1 MPIIIPEQI
10 TLQSDEL
17 GDGCSTFNIY
27 QAPTASNPDLIT
39 TITAAQLEEGFAL
52 SGSNIHNAY
61 YLECVDTNSVIRSS
75 TTLLNCEGGVA
86 LDDVVCPEP
95 VTFSGGI
102 VFPATYT
109 VDLGLE
115 TGSVSLEFEAYQVPD
130 KFILNWSGSTVINT
144 GYRGSTYYTSNLNT
158 ALAAQN
164 AQPESITS
172 PGNGTVSFYKSTPLP
187 NIAYIQVYAPME
199 GTAWNLTV
207 NCPDGVS
214 EAAEEDEVIG
224 TCEAPPTHGGACLT
238 GTTSVTEF
246 DDWPQV
252 YNNVPFTLNQGSTA
266 VVTPLV
272 SVRAGYITP
281 SASAVLTDEF
291 DNIIQTFKIFQDQD
305 ETEPRYYPQN
315 YTLTQSG
322 NYKLAAYSFPIED
335 GNGCV
340 SLYVSGC
347 SSISNYQ
354 ITANASKYGTSSG
367 NIFTGLQIIIPGT
380 GTSVQIAARELV
392 EYLSGR
398 SVSMGYAYP
407 FSNDTISYGFTIE
420 DEDIPEEVGDISV
433 SAASSISYNVAG
445 TETIVQMNS
454 ISGTGTLNTIQ
465 TGVTPLVFQRKN

>member
-1 MPIIIPEQI
+1 MPTIIPEQI

-115 TGSVSLEFEAYQVPD
+115 TGSVSLQFEAYQVPD

-144 GYRGSTYYTSNLNT
+144 GYRGTTYYTSNLNT

-164 AQPESITS
+164 AQPESITY

-224 TCEAPPTHGGACLT
+224 TCENLPTHGGACLT
-238 GTTSVTEF
+238 GTTSITEF

-252 YNNVPFTLNQGSTA
+252 YNNVSFTLNQGSTA
-266 VVTPLV
+266 VVTPHV
-272 SVRAGYITP
+272 SVRSGYITP

-305 ETEPRYYPQN
+305 ETEPRYYPQS

-347 SSISNYQ
+347 SSITNQ
-354 ITANASKYGTSSG
+354 AITANAIKGSSSG
-367 NIFTGLQIIIPGT
+367 NTFTSLKVILDGT
-380 GTSVQIAARELV
+380 GMNEQSDARDLV
-392 EYLSGR
+392 EYLTGR
-398 SVSMGYAYP
+398 SISSGFTYP
-407 FSNDTISYGFTIE
+407 FSNDIISYGFTIT
-420 DEDIPEEVGDISV
+420 DSDIPEEVGDISV
-433 SAASSISYNVAG
+433 SAASSISYAVEG

-454 ISGTGTLNTIQ
+454 ISGTGTLNAIQ
-465 TGVTPLVFQRKN
+465 TGIAPLVFQRKN